1 MSSSSP
7 KIYNPNEF
15 VIDVK
20 NLKKTFG
27 DKQAVVDASLQVK
40 RGEIFGFLGP
50 NGSGKTTTLRMICG
64 LMKPTAGSGTCLA
77 YDVLTQSDVI
87 KLQVGYMTQAFTLYK
102 DLSIKQNLEFIARLY
117 GVPKR
122 RQAVQD
128 SLKELGLTDRQNQL
142 AADLS
147 GGWKQRLALS
157 AALIHKPELLLLDE
171 PTAGVDPQARRD
183 FWAQVQKMSS
193 RGITT
198 LVTTHYMDEA
208 VRCNKISYIVYGRTL
223 VTGTAEE
230 IIQNSGLITWEIT
243 GSNLESLIPKL
254 EAEPGIEQVAAFGM
268 AIHVSGQNAEKLAAS
283 IKQVINGQDYMSKK
297 IESSL
302 EDVFILL
309 VDKYK
314 DQRHEA

>member
-1 MSSSSP
+1 MKPSQP
-7 KIYNPNEF
+7 KVYNPNEY

-20 NLKKTFG
+20 DLKKAFG
-27 DKQAVVDASLQVK
+27 SKQAVVDASLQVK

-64 LMKPTAGSGTCLA
+64 LMQPTAGSGTCLG
-77 YDVLTQSDVI
+77 YDVLTRSDDI
-87 KLQVGYMTQAFTLYK
+87 KLQVGYMTQSFTLYK

-117 GVPKR
+117 GVPRR

-157 AALIHKPELLLLDE
+157 AALIHKPKLLLLDE

-183 FWAQVQKMSS
+183 FWAQVQKMASH
-193 RGITT
+193 GITT

-208 VRCNKISYIVYGRTL
+208 VRCNKISYIVYGRTI
-223 VTGTAEE
+223 VSGTAQE
-230 IIQNSGLITWEIT
+230 IIKGSGLITWEIV
-243 GSNLESLIPKL
+243 GPNLERLIPKL
-254 EAEPGIEQVAAFGM
+254 EAQPGIEQVAAFGT
-268 AIHVSGQNAEKLAAS
+268 AIHVSGQNKEALAAS
-283 IKQVINGQDYMSKK
+283 IQQVANAKDYTSKE
-297 IESSL
+297 IEPSL

-314 DQRHEA
+314 DKRHEA